1 MKLLKDFKTS
11 LFLSFRQVKNANLWV
26 NLLIIFIM
34 TVTFLNLVFISGILD
49 GIVTGASN
57 DLRDHYS
64 GDLIITPME
73 NRENIT
79 QTFRLQDELDEYPK
93 IKEKSIRRITGA
105 QIEKEKEKEK
115 PNVTPN
121 EISATLAGIDFE
133 KENSVTQLDKFLVE
147 GSYPTD
153 ERNQILIGGGYLSEY
168 ESALDES
175 SLDDVSI
182 GDNVKV
188 KYGNRSNEYEV
199 AGILEAKFNEV
210 NSRVFIDSREF
221 KTLTGTSRHLSD
233 EIAMNVEDPTDEN
246 LEKLKSDLSSIVA
259 SSDSEVETWRESQ
272 GQFFDDL
279 STTFQLLGGVIGGIG
294 ITVASITL
302 FIVIFINAIA
312 RERYIGI
319 MKAIGIRSGIIK
331 VSYILQS
338 IFYAVIGSVIG
349 FSILWFVMVP
359 YFKDN
364 PIDFPFSDG
373 ILDVTPQGIAIR
385 IVVLVLSAIAAG
397 LIPAHLIVK
406 KNTID
411 SLLGR

>member
-11 LFLSFRQVKNANLWV
+11 FFLSARQIKGANLWV
-26 NLLIIFIM
+26 NLLIVFIM

-57 DLRDHYS
+57 DLREHYS
-64 GDLIITPME
+64 GDLIVTPIE

-79 QTFRLQDELDEYPK
+79 QTFRLRDELDERSE
-93 IKEKSIRRITGA
+93 IKEKTIRRITGV
-105 QIEKEKEKEK
+105 QIEKEKEQKR
-115 PNVTPN
+115 PNITPN
-121 EISATLAGIDFE
+121 KINATLTGVNFE
-133 KENSVTQLDKFLVE
+133 KENSVTDLSKFLVK
-147 GSYPTD
+147 GDYPD
-153 ERNQILIGGGYLSEY
+153 GRNQILIGSGYLSEY

-175 SLDDVSI
+175 SLDNVSI
-182 GDNVKV
+182 EDKV
-188 KYGNRSNEYEV
+188 KITYGSRSKQYEV
-199 AGILEAKFNEV
+199 AGILKAKFNEI
-210 NSRVFIDSREF
+210 NSRVFIDSKEF
-221 KTLTGTSRHLSD
+221 KTLTGRSRHLSD
-233 EIAMNVEDPTDEN
+233 EIAMNLENPTDEQ
-246 LEKLKSDLSSIVA
+246 LQELQTKLLPITA
-259 SSDSEVETWRESQ
+259 SSDSKVETWRESQ

-279 STTFQLLGGVIGGIG
+279 STTFQLLGAVIGGIG

-331 VSYILQS
+331 ISYVLQS
-338 IFYAVIGSVIG
+338 MFYAAIGSAAG
-349 FSILWFVMVP
+349 FSILWFVMIP

-373 ILDVTPQGIAIR
+373 ILDVTPEGIAVR
-385 IVVLVLSAIAAG
+385 IAVLGVSAIIAG

-406 KNTID
+406 KNAID